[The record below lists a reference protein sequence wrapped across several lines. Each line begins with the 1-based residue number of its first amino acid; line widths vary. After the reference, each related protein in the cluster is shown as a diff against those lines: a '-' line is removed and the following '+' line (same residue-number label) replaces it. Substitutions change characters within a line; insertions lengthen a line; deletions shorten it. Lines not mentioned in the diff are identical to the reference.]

1 MCPMSKSLLEV
12 IQRSVGTIR
21 ARSALLATLVV
32 FVALGVGSFVLLQLY
47 ERELVKNLDTTL
59 EQQVADR
66 VRLIENGS
74 SNDLLTIALQEESF
88 VWIGA
93 ANGVA
98 TALGGGLFPIDNPVP
113 DPVGTTTTK
122 TLFVEERTPDEVERE
137 AKDLRLASAQTSTG
151 QVVIVGAELDVI
163 ERTLGELARLFA
175 IAVPLLAFFVGGLAW
190 VVTGRALHPVAAIR
204 AQAEAISGTTLAERV
219 PVPATHDEVQDLAV
233 TVNGMLERIEHHDTA
248 IRQFSSDA
256 SHELKS
262 PIANITAL
270 VQTRTSTDPSWGHI
284 QEQLTSEANRL
295 GALVENLLFLAT
307 HQDTEQPVERRAVQL
322 DELLFSE
329 AELVSATADIRV
341 AIGRVEP
348 AAVIGSIGDLS
359 RMVRNL
365 VDNAVRHATTR
376 IELSL
381 TTSDGVVV
389 LGVEDDGPGVPVI
402 DRQRVFERFT
412 RLDEAR
418 ARDDG
423 GTGLGLSIVA
433 QVATAHGATVAVGE
447 SELGGALFEVTF
459 SPHSK

>member
-1 MCPMSKSLLEV
+1 
-12 IQRSVGTIR
+12 
-21 ARSALLATLVV
+21 
-32 FVALGVGSFVLLQLY
+32 
-47 ERELVKNLDTTL
+47 
-59 EQQVADR
+59 
-66 VRLIENGS
+66 
-74 SNDLLTIALQEESF
+74 
-88 VWIGA
+88 
-93 ANGVA
+93 
-98 TALGGGLFPIDNPVP
+98 
-113 DPVGTTTTK
+113 
-122 TLFVEERTPDEVERE
+122 
-137 AKDLRLASAQTSTG
+137 
-151 QVVIVGAELDVI
+151 
-163 ERTLGELARLFA
+163 
-175 IAVPLLAFFVGGLAW
+175 
-190 VVTGRALHPVAAIR
+190 
-204 AQAEAISGTTLAERV
+204 
-219 PVPATHDEVQDLAV
+219 
-233 TVNGMLERIEHHDTA
+233 MLERIEHHDTA

-270 VQTRTSTDPSWGHI
+270 VQTRTSTDPSWGRI

-307 HQDTEQPVERRAVQL
+307 HQDTEQRVERRAVQL

-329 AELVSATADIRV
+329 AELVSATADVRV

-389 LGVEDDGPGVPVI
+389 LGVEDDGPGVPI
-402 DRQRVFERFT
+402 TDRQRVFERFT

-459 SPHSK
+459 SPHSI